1 MRHEVIMPRLS
12 ETVDEGILVTWFVEP
27 GQLVRAGDRVAE
39 VQVEKMASE
48 VSAPADGR
56 VTELLAAQGDVIAQ
70 GATLAVIEGAGAAGV
85 EAIASP
91 AASVLPA
98 GGLPPGGLPP
108 VAASTG
114 GPASPAGVAAPTGGP
129 ASPAARRLARELG
142 VDIATVAGSGP
153 GGRVVEADIER
164 AAAVASAVSPAAE
177 TPAPATSAPSPAA
190 PAPGPAAPGAG
201 SVAGPG
207 PGWRVEPLPP
217 LRRAIGDRL
226 LASVGTTAQLTIT
239 AEADLTDLAAALE
252 SATARSG
259 RPHGILGATIRASAV
274 ALRDHPALTAA
285 WVADGLAF
293 PDRIDIGCAVA
304 LADGLVVPVIRDPA
318 SRTIAEI
325 EAEIAVLAARARD
338 GRLAPPDTAGACFS
352 VTNLGAH
359 RIDAFT
365 PLLNPP
371 QAAILGLGRAR
382 LRPAVVGGAIVPRR
396 LAVLSLTFDHRV
408 VDGKPAAAF
417 LDELLE
423 ILETP
428 DRVLDASS

>member
-1 MRHEVIMPRLS
+1 
-12 ETVDEGILVTWFVEP
+12 
-27 GQLVRAGDRVAE
+27 
-39 VQVEKMASE
+39 MA
-48 VSAPADGR
+48 AR
-56 VTELLAAQGDVIAQ
+56 
-70 GATLAVIEGAGAAGV
+70 
-85 EAIASP
+85 
-91 AASVLPA
+91 
-98 GGLPPGGLPP
+98 
-108 VAASTG
+108 
-114 GPASPAGVAAPTGGP
+114 P

-142 VDIATVAGSGP
+142 VDIATVAGSGS
-153 GGRVVEADIER
+153 GGRVVEADVER
-164 AAAVASAVSPAAE
+164 AASVA
-177 TPAPATSAPSPAA
+177 TAPSPAA
-190 PAPGPAAPGAG
+190 AAPGPGAPAPSPATAAPAPAAPGAG
-201 SVAGPG
+201 SVAGLG
-207 PGWRVEPLPP
+207 PGWRVEPLPL

-252 SATARSG
+252 AAAASTG
-259 RPHGILGATIRASAV
+259 RPHGILGATIRASAI

-325 EAEIAVLAARARD
+325 EAEVAALAARARE
-338 GRLAPPDTAGACFS
+338 GLLAPPETAGACFS

-423 ILETP
+423 VLEAP
-428 DRVLDASS
+428 DLVLDEAP

>member
-48 VSAPADGR
+48 VLAPADGR
-56 VTELLAAQGDVIAQ
+56 VAELLAAQGDIIAQ
-70 GATLAVIEGAGAAGV
+70 GAPLAVIEAVAAAEG
-85 EAIASP
+85 EAVAPP
-91 AASVLPA
+91 AASIQPA
-98 GGLPPGGLPP
+98 DGLPP
-108 VAASTG
+108 VAAFLG
-114 GPASPAGVAAPTGGP
+114 AP

-142 VDIATVAGSGP
+142 VDITTVAGSGP
-153 GGRVVEADIER
+153 GGRIVEADVER
-164 AAAVASAVSPAAE
+164 AASAGPMAP
-177 TPAPATSAPSPAA
+177 TPAR
-190 PAPGPAAPGAG
+190 PGAG
-201 SVAGPG
+201 AIAGLG
-207 PGWRVEPLPP
+207 PGWHVEPLPL
-217 LRRAIGDRL
+217 LRRTIGDRL
-226 LASVGTTAQLTIT
+226 LASAQATAQLTIT
-239 AEADLTDLAAALE
+239 AEADLTDLAAAME
-252 SATARSG
+252 SATARTG
-259 RPHGILGATIRASAV
+259 RPHGIVGATIRAAAI
-274 ALRDHPALTAA
+274 ALRDHPVLTAA

-293 PDRIDIGCAVA
+293 PDRIDVGCAIA
-304 LADGLVVPVIRDPA
+304 LTDGLVVPVLRDPA

-325 EAEIAVLAARARD
+325 EAEVADLAARARE
-338 GRLAPPDTAGACFS
+338 GRLAPPETAGACFS

-371 QAAILGLGRAR
+371 QTAILGLGRAR

-417 LDELLE
+417 LDALLGLLE
-423 ILETP
+423 AP
-428 DRVLDASS
+428 HRVLGESA

>member
-56 VTELLAAQGDVIAQ
+56 VAELLAAQGDVISQ
-70 GATLAVIEGAGAAGV
+70 GALLAVIEGAAAAAAQAVGPP
-85 EAIASP
+85 E
-91 AASVLPA
+91 ASVLPA
-98 GGLPPGGLPP
+98 GGLPP
-108 VAASTG
+108 VAASTRVV
-114 GPASPAGVAAPTGGP
+114 ASPGVV
-129 ASPAARRLARELG
+129 ASPAARRLARDLG

-153 GGRVVEADIER
+153 GGRIVEADVER
-164 AAAVASAVSPAAE
+164 AASAGPAE
-177 TPAPATSAPSPAA
+177 PTPYPAA
-190 PAPGPAAPGAG
+190 PALSPGTPGAG
-201 SVAGPG
+201 SVAGLG
-207 PGWRVEPLPP
+207 PGWRVEPLPL
-217 LRRAIGDRL
+217 LRRTIGDRL
-226 LASVGTTAQLTIT
+226 LASVGATAQLTIT

-252 SATARSG
+252 AAAARIG
-259 RPHGILGATIRASAV
+259 RPHGILGATIRAVAI

-293 PDRIDIGCAVA
+293 PDRIDVGCAVA

-325 EAEIAVLAARARD
+325 EAEVAALAARARE
-338 GRLAPPDTAGACFS
+338 GRLAPPETAGACFS
-352 VTNLGAH
+352 ITNLGAH
-359 RIDAFT
+359 RVDAFT

-382 LRPAVVGGAIVPRR
+382 LRPAIVGGAIVPRR

-417 LDELLE
+417 LDALLDLLE
-423 ILETP
+423 AP
-428 DRVLDASS
+428 DRVLGESA